1 MQVRGIDFGHVLNS
15 SGARGFFGE
24 GYWFHRFIP
33 GLNYSGATFV
43 AKTTTLNAR
52 AGFMPLRDNWRP
64 KELFPKCVVVK
75 PFKGVALNSVGLS
88 GPGVNSLLI
97 EWKRLSSLRPDV
109 LSPRGMGWMISVMS
123 VSPDAVERSEEMIYI
138 ASHIAAHGLPANV
151 GIQLN
156 LSCPNVGLDPGY
168 LVADAA
174 AQVRALVRLDR
185 PLFLKV
191 NALFPVEAALELSS
205 SPGVDG
211 FIVSNTIPWGKLP
224 DKIDWKGLFGSDVSP
239 LAHIGGG
246 GLSGSPLRPIVSAWI
261 RDARKA
267 GVMSKIVGG
276 GGILSLSDSFDII
289 HAGADAIELGSIS
302 MLRPWRISRI
312 IRYVNDMYEKH
323 GRHS

>member
-1 MQVRGIDFGHVLNS
+1 MLVRGVDFGSVLNA

-33 GLNYSGATFV
+33 GLDYSGTTFV

-52 AGFMPLRDNWRP
+52 AGNMPLRPNWRP
-64 KELFPKCVVVK
+64 KELMPKCVVVK

-88 GPGVNSLLI
+88 GPGVNPLLL
-97 EWKRLSSLRPDV
+97 EWKRLATLHPEK
-109 LSPRGMGWMISVMS
+109 LSRGGRGWMLSVMS
-123 VSPDAVERSEEMIYI
+123 VSPDAVERADEMRYI
-138 ASHIAAHGLPANV
+138 SSHIAAHALPSNV

-168 LVADAA
+168 LVADAR
-174 AQVRALVRLDR
+174 AQVESLSRLDR

-191 NALFPVEAALELSS
+191 NVLFPVEAAMELSANAA
-205 SPGVDG
+205 VDG

-246 GLSGSPLRPIVSAWI
+246 GLSGAPLRPLVAEWI
-261 RDARKA
+261 RLARKA
-267 GVMSKIVGG
+267 GIRSKIVGG
-276 GGILSLSDSFDII
+276 GGILSLTDAFDII
-289 HAGADAIELGSIS
+289 HAGANAIELGSIS
-302 MLRPWRISRI
+302 MLRPWRVRRI
-312 IRYVNDMYEKH
+312 VRYVNDLFDKH
-323 GRHS
+323 GGNL